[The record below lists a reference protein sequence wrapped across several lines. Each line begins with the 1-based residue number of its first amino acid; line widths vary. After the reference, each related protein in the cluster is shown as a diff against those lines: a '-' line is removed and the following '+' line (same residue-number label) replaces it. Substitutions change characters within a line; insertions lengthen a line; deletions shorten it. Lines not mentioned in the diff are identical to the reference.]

1 MNYCFFYFFVD
12 VVCLEGKFGVGCR
25 YICLEYC
32 IGICDFM
39 NGECFECVVGW
50 MGFKCMEGK

>member
-1 MNYCFFYFFVD
+1 MFYLFFVD
-12 VVCLEGKFGVGCR
+12 VVCLEGKYGVGCR